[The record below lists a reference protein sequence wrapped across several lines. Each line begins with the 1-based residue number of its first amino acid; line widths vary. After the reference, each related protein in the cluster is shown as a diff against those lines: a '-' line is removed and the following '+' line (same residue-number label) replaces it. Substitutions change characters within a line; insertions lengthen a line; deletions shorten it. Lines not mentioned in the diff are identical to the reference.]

1 MNLLIVIKISM
12 FIKRNG
18 DNEPSQAP
26 AGPLTDS
33 LYKQVINLLQL
44 VKTSSSRMSEAAA
57 LFMDELAN
65 VVGKGHLDS
74 KVEVTGNWRFSNCQ
88 ITFVHCSNKW
98 KMRILMHYFYLNE
111 NLDIHVLILDS
122 YHLICIWSSW
132 WNFDSETAWHFISLL
147 PFTPPPHPLKKKVD
161 TINWAERQ
169 KQSFKSNLVKCSH
182 DFLILGQ
189 IGLSVMYYIQVNRN
203 RSWWMLFFCFRSGS
217 RRMWRQISR
226 TIMWWTWRRQPPTGN
241 WPLLKITENAI
252 WWCQEG
258 NIYSFYF

>member
-1 MNLLIVIKISM
+1 MNLLIIIKISM

-74 KVEVTGNWRFSNCQ
+74 KVEVTGNWRFSNCR

-98 KMRILMHYFYLNE
+98 KMRIPMHYFYLNK

-122 YHLICIWSSW
+122 FHLICIWSSW

-147 PFTPPPHPLKKKVD
+147 PFTPPPLKK
-161 TINWAERQ
+161 
-169 KQSFKSNLVKCSH
+169 
-182 DFLILGQ
+182 
-189 IGLSVMYYIQVNRN
+189 M
-203 RSWWMLFFCFRSGS
+203 
-217 RRMWRQISR
+217 
-226 TIMWWTWRRQPPTGN
+226 
-241 WPLLKITENAI
+241 
-252 WWCQEG
+252 
-258 NIYSFYF
+258 